1 MHMYVMSICIC
12 RCCEL
17 FSTTGL
23 FFQRSTMSSAFFI
36 PFRAATV
43 RCIITARQVRA
54 KLPARKDGVI
64 RTHTDCRQQ
73 YRAEAERRAAAPRRL
88 QKRRRGG
95 ASVCHRGSSAERTHG
110 WLMVGLIA
118 ASMISWVHGWMH
130 V

>member
-1 MHMYVMSICIC
+1 MSVLRTIFYD
-12 RCCEL
+12 RVV
-17 FSTTGL
+17 
-23 FFQRSTMSSAFFI
+23 FFNAVPCPLHFFI